1 MAEHA
6 IEVSGIW
13 KKFRRGQL
21 HDSLRD
27 LIPAMARRL
36 HRRSP
41 ENTGLN
47 GNSFWALRDVSFHLD
62 RGEAL
67 GIIGP
72 NGSGKSTMLKVLA
85 RILKP
90 NMGQIK
96 VNGRLNA
103 LIEVA
108 AGFHSDL
115 TGRENVYLNGAI
127 LGMKK
132 REVDRKLDQII
143 EFSGIEPFI
152 DTPVKRYSSGMQARL
167 GFSVAAHL
175 DPDVLLVDE
184 VLSVGDM
191 QFQSRCIASMNDKL
205 KNGATIIFVSH
216 NLPAV
221 AALCPK
227 TLVLHRGETEFLGSS
242 REGIERY
249 MELSDNK
256 KDEHTDASISLTHA
270 SWNASGN
277 DLIRP
282 GDTFEL
288 KIGLRFLQQVA
299 HPTFVL
305 MFGRI
310 KDSLDIYQAEAQQ
323 LGVSPRIYEKG
334 EEILLSFKGKINLLR
349 GLYDVGFKIV
359 LSGQDTAIF
368 RINTIHK
375 FYVHETA
382 SLLGMVDFSCTAS
395 ESRLEG
401 SIIPQGQDSAVSI

>member
-1 MAEHA
+1 
-6 IEVSGIW
+6 
-13 KKFRRGQL
+13 
-21 HDSLRD
+21 
-27 LIPAMARRL
+27 
-36 HRRSP
+36 
-41 ENTGLN
+41 
-47 GNSFWALRDVSFHLD
+47 
-62 RGEAL
+62 
-67 GIIGP
+67 
-72 NGSGKSTMLKVLA
+72 
-85 RILKP
+85 
-90 NMGQIK
+90 
-96 VNGRLNA
+96 
-103 LIEVA
+103 
-108 AGFHSDL
+108 
-115 TGRENVYLNGAI
+115 
-127 LGMKK
+127 
-132 REVDRKLDQII
+132 
-143 EFSGIEPFI
+143 
-152 DTPVKRYSSGMQARL
+152 
-167 GFSVAAHL
+167 
-175 DPDVLLVDE
+175 
-184 VLSVGDM
+184 
-191 QFQSRCIASMNDKL
+191 MNDKL